1 MDSYLRRKI
10 DKLAEEQVR
19 LVGCTAFPVDPLKIA
34 ENSNIV
40 VQEKPPEEKG
50 ASGWLV
56 RSGNNF
62 GILYATHIKN
72 EGFQRFSISHELG
85 HYFIEG
91 HPEHVFRGGDI
102 HASQAGFCSKDEI
115 EKQADYF
122 AASLLMPMGLFKK
135 ATNSF
140 SDGLTA
146 VKGLQTLC
154 KASLEATAIR
164 YVESTSEAIGVVI
177 SKGKLVQY
185 SSFSDEFKE
194 IAKSRLKR
202 GEWLPK
208 SSCTFRMNSSEEAV
222 FSGESVEDEI
232 SADEWFAGLKGSIS
246 EEAIGL
252 GTYGKTLTMLTLNAE
267 DDEDEAPAWTPK
279 FRR

>member
-1 MDSYLRRKI
+1 MDSYLRQKI
-10 DKLAEEQVR
+10 SKLAEEQVS
-19 LVGCTAFPVDPLKIA
+19 LVGCSAFPVDPFKIA
-34 ENSNIV
+34 ESSDIQ
-40 VQEKPPEEKG
+40 VQAKPADENG

-62 GILYATHIKN
+62 GILYATHIRN

-122 AASLLMPMGLFKK
+122 AASLLMPKAMFKK
-135 ATNSF
+135 AMNSF
-140 SDGLTA
+140 SDGLSA
-146 VKGLQTLC
+146 VKDLQTLC
-154 KASLEATAIR
+154 KTSLESTAIR
-164 YVESTSEAIGVVI
+164 YVECTSSAIGIVL
-177 SKGKLVQY
+177 SEGKLVRY
-185 SSFSDEFKE
+185 SSFSDEFTE
-194 IAKSRLKR
+194 IARSRLKR
-202 GEWLPK
+202 GEYLPK
-208 SSCTFRMNSSEEAV
+208 SSCTARLNSDRDAV

-232 SADEWFAGLKGSIS
+232 SADEWFAGLKGTIR

-252 GTYGKTLTMLTLNAE
+252 GNYGKTLTLLVLDSE
-267 DDEDEAPAWTPK
+267 DDDEPPVWNPR